1 VNRDEHDSV
10 QARAHANVR
19 SRQAVPAGQA
29 PPTAKTE
36 YLYRG
41 LLHCGICGL
50 RMWGNHKRQSTYYS
64 CQPGH
69 QRSKNVPAE
78 HPPSVY
84 LNEKRLNE
92 ALFCFLTSALFG
104 ADRIGYWTR
113 ALDDAADPDRVAP
126 AGARLAEIQDELAD
140 LERRLGRQLLNLEA
154 EETTPTLRKR
164 IAVRVAELEDT
175 ITDRQQR
182 ARELAEQADS
192 EAPTLVDV
200 APLLDRLPILAG
212 ALTETPPRALRAWF
226 DALQLEIT
234 YQPGDQTLDVALT
247 LCDNISDH
255 VARQEMSE
263 DWSVPPAGFE
273 PALSPPEGDAL
284 SPELRGQQGLRRLSH
299 PNAGAFRSAYPLRLT
314 YAA

>member
-1 VNRDEHDSV
+1 MWAAIVSREEHQSV
-10 QARAHANVR
+10 QARAQANVR

-29 PPTAKTE
+29 RPTAKTE

-92 ALFCFLTSALFG
+92 ALFGFLTSALFG
-104 ADRIGYWTR
+104 ADRVGYWTR
-113 ALDDAADPDRVAP
+113 ALDDAADPERVAP

-154 EETTPTLRKR
+154 EETTPALRKR

-175 ITDRQQR
+175 IADWQQR
-182 ARELAEQADS
+182 AANSPNRPTVKRPRWPTSPRCSTGYPSLLADS
-192 EAPTLVDV
+192 PT
-200 APLLDRLPILAG
+200 RH
-212 ALTETPPRALRAWF
+212 
-226 DALQLEIT
+226 
-234 YQPGDQTLDVALT
+234 
-247 LCDNISDH
+247 S
-255 VARQEMSE
+255 ARC
-263 DWSVPPAGFE
+263 A
-273 PALSPPEGDAL
+273 
-284 SPELRGQQGLRRLSH
+284 RGSSRSSW
-299 PNAGAFRSAYPLRLT
+299 RSATNRATKRSTWRSPSATTSLT
-314 YAA
+314 K